1 MAKLWLTIF
10 IKMVFVLVSNIRSIV
25 GSISTKRYLMAVW
38 RFPEI
43 NTILNVSYN
52 YQDQRVIERLNWG
65 LSSITK

>member
-1 MAKLWLTIF
+1 M
-10 IKMVFVLVSNIRSIV
+10 LVSNIRSIV